1 MYNNLQGIL
10 DNYFVDIWSKTAMDQ
25 ISGALINQHLSFN
38 IFTPYKNR
46 EESWKKKRIFYIWC
60 PLTGY

>member
-10 DNYFVDIWSKTAMDQ
+10 DNYFVDSWSKTAMDQ

-46 EESWKKKRIFYIWC
+46 EESFERKGIF
-60 PLTGY
+60 